1 VVYHTPYQPYK
12 KRPKYTGFLALYVH
26 YLYVLGKIGQR
37 QYPPRMTP
45 QLRQEIM
52 KSEQYQEQFVFLRDN
67 GITTQ
72 ADMTAFQTR
81 TEETLATLTKQRTI
95 LNVRKKK
102 RKPLYD
108 ALADETA
115 LAPAKQLYE
124 DGRSGTETEFAQ
136 YMDAVSVLDQCGIPR
151 DRLTKE
157 KAEIY
162 GQLAEINRDIRA
174 ERKKLTLCRE
184 IQSRLPQMDK
194 EIKQIEEHEEVE
206 RDERRRR

>member
-1 VVYHTPYQPYK
+1 
-12 KRPKYTGFLALYVH
+12 
-26 YLYVLGKIGQR
+26 
-37 QYPPRMTP
+37 
-45 QLRQEIM
+45 M
-52 KSEQYQEQFVFLRDN
+52 KSEQYQEQFAFLRDN

-72 ADMTAFQTR
+72 ADMTAFQAR

-108 ALADETA
+108 ALADEAA

-124 DGRSGTETEFAQ
+124 DGRSGMETEFAQ
-136 YMDAVSVLDQCGIPR
+136 YMDAVAVLDQCGIAR
-151 DRLTKE
+151 DRLIKE

-174 ERKKLTLCRE
+174 EWKKLTLCWE
-184 IQSRLPQMDK
+184 IQSRLPQMEK
-194 EIKQIEEHEEVE
+194 EIKQIEEHAREVE